1 MLNFIRMVFVILGWA
16 LLILLGLLIVLLLL
30 ALFVPVPYRVWI
42 AGKPGA
48 EPVYELRVHIFGLQ
62 VYPKKARRRLFHKK
76 PKEKSKEDPSQKEAD
91 AAPQQT
97 DTAAEQ
103 TPEPSK
109 KTQDAAAPA
118 KDTSPAAENVQVK
131 SKKTSRSAS
140 ERLQPLKQLWA
151 QLTDERNRQAFSHVL
166 REIRYILR
174 HFGPRRVRADAVYS
188 LGDPQNT
195 GYVTAGLSLCPF
207 VYGRHCAIT
216 PDFESA
222 HMYIDGWVELGGH
235 IRLVHAVTAGCR
247 LLFDKNIR
255 RLLKTIRK

>member
-16 LLILLGLLIVLLLL
+16 LLILLGLLIALVML
-30 ALFVPVPYRVWI
+30 ALFVPVPYRIWI
-42 AGKPGA
+42 AGKPGT
-48 EPVYELRVHIFGLQ
+48 EPVYELRVSIFGLQ
-62 VYPKKARRRLFHKK
+62 VYPKKTRCRLFHKK
-76 PKEKSKEDPSQKEAD
+76 PKEKSKEDPLRKEAD
-91 AAPQQT
+91 TGPQQT

-103 TPEPSK
+103 MSASSK
-109 KTQDAAAPA
+109 KLQDAAGSA

-131 SKKTSRSAS
+131 AKKTSRSVS
-140 ERLQPLKQLWA
+140 ERMQPLKQLWA
-151 QLTDERNRQAFSHVL
+151 QLTDERNRQAFLHVL
-166 REIRYILR
+166 GEIRYILR
-174 HFGPRRVRADAVYS
+174 HFGPRRVHADAVYS

-235 IRLVHAVTAGCR
+235 IRLVHVAAAGCR
-247 LLFDKNIR
+247 LLLDKNIR